1 MSKIADLLA
10 GRSDTVW
17 SVTSDQSVL
26 DAIKLMADKNIGAVC
41 VIDDGNLTGIFS
53 ERDFVRKMVVQNRSA
68 EQTSMADVMTRD
80 VISVSR
86 EDNLERCLKL
96 MSEHSFRHL
105 PVTEGERVVSMIST
119 TDIVKAIIKEQQFTI
134 EQLESYIAG

>member
-10 GRSDTVW
+10 GRPDSVW
-17 SVTSDQSVL
+17 SVTSNQSVL
-26 DAIKLMADKNIGAVC
+26 DAIKLMAEKNIGAVC
-41 VIDDGNLTGIFS
+41 VIDDGNLHGIFS
-53 ERDFVRKMVVQNRSA
+53 ERDFVRKMVVQNKSA
-68 EQTSMADVMTRD
+68 DQTTLADVMTRD
-80 VISVSR
+80 VISVSW

-105 PVTEGERVVSMIST
+105 PVMQNNRVVGMIST